1 MSRNGTGTYNLPA
14 GNPVV
19 TGTTISSTW
28 ANTTLTDIA
37 TALTNSVAADGQTP
51 ITGALIGA
59 SGTVVFGG
67 VGQTRIPS
75 GTTAQRSATPVDGM
89 IRFNTD
95 LQQYEGYRNG
105 SWSIFGNG
113 AGGTLFSDTV
123 TATQGQT
130 LFNLPTG
137 YVQGGDNLS
146 VYVNGSRQIYN
157 VNYTETSTSSFTFAT
172 GLNVGDL
179 VNYTIG
185 ASTSLSVNAASVLY
199 NEGSTGAVDRNV
211 EQKLQEVVSVKD
223 FGAVGN
229 GVADDTV
236 AIQNAVAT
244 GGAIYFPTG
253 TYKITSQI
261 TLISNLEIYGDGAS
275 SLIQMAAD
283 NFRAFSTGTSGT
295 AKSNIII
302 RDLQINGGGQTTNIN
317 SGYRGNY
324 GVYITAAINVKIDNL
339 TITKMGIINVVNP
352 QTDGVYSGYGIAV
365 EARYGAINN
374 IRISNCT
381 VSKIA
386 GGGNQLGDGIYIA
399 GYAVGA
405 GTSYVDVVVSNCWV
419 SDVGRHCYTV
429 AGGSGETTPSGVKF
443 IGCYG
448 EASALSGLDIE
459 EGNNVLVDGC
469 TFKSCGNYQTYYNPA
484 VVFGATYRLLAGVAN
499 GASSS
504 YTTIS
509 NSTFITCYYGVT
521 EAGSSLTISNSTF
534 ETSTI
539 SDLIRG
545 LANSATGL
553 HLINSVFNKGVYN
566 TSETFYSTST
576 QSNFLASGCYF
587 GDTFKVSAMSNGGF
601 ENCVFQKGFQ
611 VTGAGFNKNKFIGC
625 SFVNWTGIGL
635 QCNANNLSA
644 TDVLVNN
651 CVFNGTGNMTYGIS
665 LGFNSA
671 LRWTISDC
679 KFIGLVNAGIYQ
691 SNGNAVHCFDAYNN
705 SFVSCAD
712 GILVYQAINASIISG
727 NTFTSI
733 SAGCISIFDIASG
746 TAMVNTSIV
755 NNVTGTGCV
764 NGVAVLVTTGTF
776 DYCIFMGNN
785 VHSCSGTKWN
795 IQAGQNANGVLA
807 NNITT

>member
-1 MSRNGTGTYNLPA
+1 MAVNLSPVGGVAAQFFDNSGNVLTGGLLYSYLAGTTTPAVTYTTASGTTPNS
-14 GNPVV
+14 NPVV
-19 TGTTISSTW
+19 LDAAGRVPFSGEIW
-28 ANTTLTDIA
+28 LTDGISYKFVLKDSNDVQIATWDNIVGINSNFIAYTGQSEIA
-37 TALTNSVAADGQTP
+37 TATQSQTVFTLTTIQYQP
-51 ITGALIGA
+51 
-59 SGTVVFGG
+59 
-67 VGQTRIPS
+67 
-75 GTTAQRSATPVDGM
+75 ATNNLAVY
-89 IRFNTD
+89 I
-95 LQQYEGYRNG
+95 NG
-105 SWSIFGNG
+105 SKQVV
-113 AGGTLFSDTV
+113 GTNFQETSSTTV
-123 TATQGQT
+123 T
-130 LFNLPTG
+130 F
-137 YVQGGDNLS
+137 VD
-146 VYVNGSRQIYN
+146 
-157 VNYTETSTSSFTFAT
+157 
-172 GLNVGDL
+172 GLNVGD
-179 VNYTIG
+179 VVEFSTAEAISTTVSSADDVSYIQGG
-185 ASTSLSVNAASVLY
+185 AGSVY
-199 NEGSTGAVDRNV
+199 RNV
-211 EQKLQEVVSVKD
+211 TSKLQESVSVKD
-223 FGAVGN
+223 FGATGD
-229 GVADDTV
+229 GATDDTTAIQAAV
-236 AIQNAVAT
+236 AI
-244 GGAIYFPTG
+244 GGSIYFPTG
-253 TYKITSQI
+253 TYKITGQI
-261 TLISNLEIYGDGAS
+261 TLTSDLEIYGDGAS
-275 SLIQMAAD
+275 SLIQMAD
-283 NFRAFSTGTSGT
+283 DGFIAFSTGTSGT
-295 AKSNIII
+295 AKSNIIV
-302 RDLQINGGGQTTNIN
+302 RDLQINGGGQNGNIN
-317 SGYRGNY
+317 DGYAGNY
-324 GVYITAAINVKIDNL
+324 GVYITAATNVKLDNL
-339 TITKMGIINVVNP
+339 TITKMGVVNAAAP
-352 QTDGVYSGYGIAV
+352 QTDLGYSGYGIIA
-365 EARYGAINN
+365 EARHGGLNN

-381 VSKIA
+381 VSDIA
-386 GGGNQLGDGIYIA
+386 GGGNDLGDGIYVA
-399 GYAVGA
+399 GYAAGA

-419 SDVGRHCYTV
+419 SNVGRHCYTV

-448 EASALSGLDIE
+448 EASALCGLDIE

-504 YTTIS
+504 YNTIS
-509 NSTFITCYYGVT
+509 NSTFISCYYGVT
-521 EAGSSLTISNSTF
+521 EAGSNLTISNSTF

-587 GDTFKVSAMSNGGF
+587 GDTFKVAAMSNGGF

-746 TAMVNTSIV
+746 TAMVNTSII

-776 DYCIFMGNN
+776 DYCIFIGNN

-795 IQAGQNANGVLA
+795 IQAGQNTNGVLA